1 MITLG
6 VDVGGTNSDIIISGL
21 PGEGVL
27 VHKLPSTP
35 ADPSIATIQ
44 GSVEACELAGIT
56 PADVDLILHG
66 TTVATNA
73 LLEHEGA
80 RTGMITTLG
89 FRDIL
94 HIGRH
99 RRPYNFSIMQDIPI
113 QRWPLVQ
120 RRYRKVVAERIA
132 PPGDVVVPLD
142 EDAVRQAV
150 AELRD
155 AGINSISVCFLF
167 AFLNPVH
174 ELRAGELIREV
185 HPEADVSLSHQ
196 VTAQYREYER
206 FSTTA
211 VNAFV
216 KPKVRRYFELLES
229 GYRGAG
235 FAAPLRVMQSNGGV
249 ADIENAGERPVNVL
263 LSGPAAGVIAAKHLG
278 DAHGH
283 ENLITLDIGGTS
295 ADISVIP
302 GKLVESNPLQ
312 NLIGGYPV
320 LAPKLDV
327 SAIGAGGGSVA
338 WVDAAGAFQVGPR
351 SAGADPGPACYGK
364 GGTEAT
370 VTDAHVVLGRVDP
383 ESYLAGRMHLDAAAS
398 ERVVTE
404 IGDRFGMSTEE
415 AALAILTIVN
425 ANMVR
430 EVRVHSI
437 RRGYDPR
444 ECTLVPFGGAGPL
457 HACEVAD
464 ELQVPRILVPPAPG
478 VTSARGLLA
487 TDLRYDSVRTVS
499 TMLGDVELAAL
510 EQVFDAMEKDVLE
523 RFATDT
529 GPAPVLTR
537 RADCRYAGQGYELPI
552 SFDDIGGDWREQA
565 SEGFHAQHMAE
576 YGFNFPGHPIQIVNL
591 RVTAVSEIEGKPM
604 TVVASGSADASAA
617 RTGSRRILFSPDDGH
632 VDVPTYDRGALL
644 AGNRIDGPA
653 VITEMDSTIVM
664 TPGFAGEVLGDGTI
678 LLTRKE
684 A

>member
-21 PGEGVL
+21 PGAGVL

-44 GSVEACELAGIT
+44 GSREACVLAGID
-56 PADVDLILHG
+56 PSEIKLILHG

-73 LLEHEGA
+73 LLQHEGA

-89 FRDIL
+89 FRDII

-99 RRPYNFSIMQDIPI
+99 RRPYNFSLMQDIPI
-113 QRWPLVQ
+113 QRWPLVE

-132 PPGDVVVPLD
+132 PPGDILTPLD
-142 EDAVRQAV
+142 EAATARAVDQ
-150 AELRD
+150 LREAD
-155 AGINSISVCFLF
+155 INSICVCFLF
-167 AFLNPVH
+167 SFLNPAH
-174 ELRAGELIREV
+174 ELRAGEIIRER
-185 HPEADVSLSHQ
+185 HPEADVTLSHQ
-196 VTAQYREYER
+196 VTAQYREFER
-206 FSTTA
+206 FTTAA

-216 KPKVRRYFELLES
+216 KPKVRSYFELLES
-229 GYRGAG
+229 GYREAG
-235 FAAPLRVMQSNGGV
+235 FNAPLLVMQSNGGV
-249 ADIENAGERPVNVL
+249 ADVANASERPVNVL
-263 LSGPAAGVIAAKHLG
+263 LSGPAAGVIAAKYVG
-278 DAHGH
+278 DTHGH
-283 ENLITLDIGGTS
+283 RNLITLDIGGTS

-327 SAIGAGGGSVA
+327 SAIGAGGGSIA

-364 GGTEAT
+364 GGAEAT

-383 ESYLAGRMHLDAAAS
+383 DSFLAGRMKLDADASQTVVAA
-398 ERVVTE
+398 
-404 IGDRFGMSTEE
+404 IGEEFAMSAEE

-444 ECTLVPFGGAGPL
+444 ACTLVPFGGAGPL
-457 HACEVAD
+457 HACEVAE
-464 ELQVPRILVPPAPG
+464 ELQVPRILIPPAPG

-487 TDLRYDSVRTVS
+487 TDLRYDTVRTVS
-499 TMLGDVELAAL
+499 TLVDQAELADL
-510 EQVFDAMEKDVLE
+510 EAIFEEMERDSLD
-523 RFATDT
+523 RFAIGT
-529 GPAPVLTR
+529 GPVPTMTR

-552 SFDDIGGDWREQA
+552 PFDGMGGDWRA
-565 SEGFHAQHMAE
+565 KVAEGFHEQHHSE
-576 YGFNFPGHPIQIVNL
+576 YGFNFPEHSIQIVNL
-591 RVTAVSEIEGKPM
+591 RVTAVSEIEARPTTHVEPG
-604 TVVASGSADASAA
+604 TADASAA
-617 RTGSRRILFSPDDGH
+617 QTGTRRILFSPEAGH
-632 VDVPTYDRGALL
+632 IEVATYNRARLL
-644 AGNRIDGPA
+644 SGNRFDGPA
-653 VITEMDSTIVM
+653 VINEMDSTIVV
-664 TPGFAGEVLGDGTI
+664 TPEFAGEVLYDGTI